1 MQKKYLEAGKITGT
15 HGVKGELRVQP
26 WCDSA
31 EFLARFSTLYLDAA
45 GAAPVRV
52 LSARVHKQQVLMV
65 LEGVDTV
72 ERADELRNKVLYLD
86 RDDAKLPAG
95 RYFMQDLLGLDVYD
109 ADTFIYYGSLTEVL
123 RTGANDVYQITS
135 QDHKNYLIPAVPA
148 FIREID
154 LEKGKMLIQP
164 VKGIFDDED

>member
-31 EFLARFSTLYLDAA
+31 EFLASFSTLYLDG

-52 LSARVHKQQVLMV
+52 VSARVQKQHVLMV
-65 LEGVDTV
+65 LEGVDAV
-72 ERADELRNKVLYLD
+72 EKADALRDRVLYLD
-86 RDDAKLPAG
+86 RDDARLPAG